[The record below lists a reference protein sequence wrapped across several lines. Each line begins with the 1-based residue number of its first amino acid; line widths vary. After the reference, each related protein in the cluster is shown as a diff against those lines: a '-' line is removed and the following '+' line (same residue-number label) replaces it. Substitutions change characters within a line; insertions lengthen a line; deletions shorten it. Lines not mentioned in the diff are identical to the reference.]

1 VKFGGDRSHAG
12 EWVFMQCIPADLPKG
27 CCVLSAKLNGSI
39 SMASRG
45 HLVTAKLSS
54 GGMRSA
60 PGGIGVTFA
69 MAAVVIIEDDARV
82 RTALARAL
90 EGLGHSVAQA
100 ETAMA
105 GLGLVMSEKPEVI
118 VLDLGLPDVDGV
130 ELLKML
136 RPVSD
141 AVVIA
146 ATARVAEEEIVR
158 TLDAGADDYVCKPF
172 SPEQLDARIRAA
184 LRRFKTIS
192 DDQGLISI
200 GDLHM
205 NPRTRI
211 ATLGAQTLEL
221 SRKEFDVLHFL
232 ASNEGTVVSKRE
244 LLAEVWRQPF
254 FTTDK
259 TVDVHISWLRRKLG
273 ESAELPRYL
282 HSVRGVGVK
291 LIAPTTPVVMR
302 PMPDAS
308 EASTAPIPAPE

>member
-1 VKFGGDRSHAG
+1 V
-12 EWVFMQCIPADLPKG
+12 
-27 CCVLSAKLNGSI
+27 
-39 SMASRG
+39 
-45 HLVTAKLSS
+45 
-54 GGMRSA
+54 
-60 PGGIGVTFA
+60 
-69 MAAVVIIEDDARV
+69 AAVVIIEDDARV

-90 EGLGHSVAQA
+90 TDLGHQVAQA
-100 ETAMA
+100 DTAMS
-105 GLGLVMSEKPEVI
+105 GLQLVMSQKPDVV

-130 ELLKML
+130 DLLKML

-184 LRRFKTIS
+184 LRRFKS
-192 DDQGLISI
+192 PSSGDGELVVGGLAV
-200 GDLHM
+200 

-211 ATLGAQTLEL
+211 ASLDGRTLEL

-232 ASNEGTVVSKRE
+232 AVHQGSVVSKRE

-259 TVDVHISWLRRKLG
+259 TVDVHVSWLRRKLG
-273 ESAELPRYL
+273 ETADQPRYL

-291 LIAPTTPVVMR
+291 LLAPSDQP
-302 PMPDAS
+302 
-308 EASTAPIPAPE
+308 